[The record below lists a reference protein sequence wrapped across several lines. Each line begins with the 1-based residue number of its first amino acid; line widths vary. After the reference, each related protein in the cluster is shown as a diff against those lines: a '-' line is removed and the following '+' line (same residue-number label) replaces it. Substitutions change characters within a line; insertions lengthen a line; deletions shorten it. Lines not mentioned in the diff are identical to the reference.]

1 MRRVVRFALFV
12 GVLALSGVTHA
23 SDVDDVKA
31 AAEGWLSDANAQR
44 AKSLVA
50 RYHPEET
57 SYGGFGELLSEGV
70 HTVDMMTAFYEAGFK
85 TNLQWRH
92 LDATV
97 VENTGVSTGYLTGSV
112 TMPGGKL
119 VENTWRTSI
128 VWIREAGTWKLV
140 HFHAS
145 VLLR

>member
-70 HTVDMMTAFYEAGFK
+70 HTVDVMTAFYGQASRPTCSGDIW
-85 TNLQWRH
+85 TRRSSRIRVYPL
-92 LDATV
+92 AT
-97 VENTGVSTGYLTGSV
+97 
-112 TMPGGKL
+112 
-119 VENTWRTSI
+119 
-128 VWIREAGTWKLV
+128 
-140 HFHAS
+140 
-145 VLLR
+145 